1 MVNTHKEY
9 IQLLES
15 ELQRRGF
22 AEFKDNEILAF
33 IRRYQLDKRPGI
45 YFKDVRTDSQRLIR
59 LHQQGK
65 AAASASQSDTAG
77 KPGAGQD
84 SPGAVR
90 RAAGRLLTGSSGK
103 TYALENK
110 PFSSGGEGDVFRVV
124 GDGAHVVKVY
134 HADKIT
140 KALEEKLRY
149 MAQNHPRQGC

>member
-65 AAASASQSDTAG
+65 AAAASQSDAAG
-77 KPGAGQD
+77 RPGPGQG

-103 TYALENK
+103 TYALGISPSAAAAREM
-110 PFSSGGEGDVFRVV
+110 FSASWGTGLTWSRFTTPIRLQKRWRRNCGTWP
-124 GDGAHVVKVY
+124 K
-134 HADKIT
+134 T
-140 KALEEKLRY
+140 
-149 MAQNHPRQGC
+149 HPRQGC